1 MSVRALN
8 LHVSTRNP
16 WPKFD
21 IQFSPK
27 HLSINHNLVI
37 KWIMRSILLKILSLE
52 LVLFEYSHAL
62 SLYYI
67 YIFQFFLDL

>member
-27 HLSINHNLVI
+27 HLSISHNSLI
-37 KWIMRSILLKILSLE
+37 KWVMRSILLKILSLE
-52 LVLFEYSHAL
+52 PVLFEYSHAL
-62 SLYYI
+62 FLYYI
-67 YIFQFFLDL
+67 YISIPS